1 MGIILENSVSKIEIF
16 KKCQKKSIEQKF
28 TFSPQ
33 NSPTEVTHSANW
45 IFHGY
50 LYNTKPC
57 WSMNMQDPPTTWES
71 NLVWNSKYD
80 ECQSI

>member
-1 MGIILENSVSKIEIF
+1 MTRNTGLESRCFKNWNFQKMSKNLL
-16 KKCQKKSIEQKF
+16 
-28 TFSPQ
+28 SPK

-45 IFHGY
+45 IFQGY

-71 NLVWNSKYD
+71 NLVRNSKFD
-80 ECQSI
+80 EC